1 MQILSEDVFWQN
13 PLINPVLGIRIQK
26 EKGTEVISRV
36 RPLNKKIKTHE
47 KVDESHTHWWWG
59 WSENKFI
66 NLYTSEIRVN
76 SGDRPE

>member
-1 MQILSEDVFWQN
+1 MKTFLRQN

-47 KVDESHTHWWWG
+47 KVDESHIHIGDEVDQKT
-59 WSENKFI
+59 
-66 NLYTSEIRVN
+66 NL
-76 SGDRPE
+76 